1 MRRNRLLLD
10 EKPLIILP
18 ELATK
23 IGLNEA
29 IVLQQINYWLV
40 DSNHIYE
47 GRRWVYNTYAEW
59 QKQLPFWSINTI
71 RRAIAKLETTNLV
84 ISGNF
89 NKMKLDN
96 TKWYTINFEELEKLE
111 VQPITQDGQSTCP
124 KWADGETNLGRPIP
138 ETTTKTTSNNKP
150 IGDNDKKSSHKQIMD
165 YYHNKFLSIFN
176 VKPVINGGKDGSA
189 IKKLLTTFTAEEL
202 IILLDKFFASNDTF
216 IKNSGYTL
224 SIFST
229 QINKLNISVNS
240 AQPINAQQSPTPLR
254 HDSKTVDTESDDF
267 KAFLKLRQQQEKEE
281 AEKRAELG

>member
-1 MRRNRLLLD
+1 
-10 EKPLIILP
+10 
-18 ELATK
+18 
-23 IGLNEA
+23 
-29 IVLQQINYWLV
+29 
-40 DSNHIYE
+40 
-47 GRRWVYNTYAEW
+47 
-59 QKQLPFWSINTI
+59 
-71 RRAIAKLETTNLV
+71 
-84 ISGNF
+84 
-89 NKMKLDN
+89 
-96 TKWYTINFEELEKLE
+96 
-111 VQPITQDGQSTCP
+111 
-124 KWADGETNLGRPIP
+124 
-138 ETTTKTTSNNKP
+138 
-150 IGDNDKKSSHKQIMD
+150 MD